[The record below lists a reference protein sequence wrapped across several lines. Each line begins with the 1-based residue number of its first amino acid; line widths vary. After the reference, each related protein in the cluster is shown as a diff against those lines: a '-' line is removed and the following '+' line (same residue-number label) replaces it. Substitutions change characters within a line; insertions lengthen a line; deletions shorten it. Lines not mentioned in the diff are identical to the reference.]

1 MDAHVEDA
9 RASRAYLR
17 LISLVFP
24 LFCAWRGTM
33 PFSENFCAGVMRTGG
48 MGLPRT
54 GFPRFSVAQ
63 MESGWFWCT
72 DASWEMRGADGLIGP
87 FESRD
92 DAVKDA
98 WEALGMKEGNDQ

>member
-1 MDAHVEDA
+1 
-9 RASRAYLR
+9 
-17 LISLVFP
+17 
-24 LFCAWRGTM
+24 M